1 MTLERIASGDAPP
14 CTEERGRQMKNTQHM
29 TLILA
34 AAAALAGAAQAQQ
47 VFKYVMPNG
56 QVVYSDKPVPGGRL
70 VDELAPPPPPA
81 PGTTAPQR
89 PESNPEQRQA
99 VRERLGE
106 RERGFQQAQST
117 VNDARAQ
124 LATAERQLQD
134 GKEPL
139 PGERTGNVG
148 GGSRL
153 NEAYWARQ
161 QANEA
166 AVVSARQ
173 ALRDAEA
180 AANQFR

>member
-1 MTLERIASGDAPP
+1 MPRAIRVTKHRQQNAGTYEMTSVR
-14 CTEERGRQMKNTQHM
+14 CM
-29 TLILA
+29 TLILT

-70 VDELAPPPPPA
+70 MDELAPPPPPA
-81 PGTTAPQR
+81 QNLNAPAPAAPNAAQR
-89 PESNPEQRQA
+89 DA
-99 VRERLGE
+99 LRERLGE
-106 RERGFQQAQST
+106 RESQFQQAQANL
-117 VNDARAQ
+117 NDARAN
-124 LATAERQLQD
+124 LAAAERQLAE

-153 NEAYWARQ
+153 NESYWARQ

-166 AVVSARQ
+166 AVAAARQ
-173 ALRDAEA
+173 AVQNASNALNQLR
-180 AANQFR
+180 

>member
-1 MTLERIASGDAPP
+1 MRIAGTSKMNNV
-14 CTEERGRQMKNTQHM
+14 RFM

-34 AAAALAGAAQAQQ
+34 AAAVAGAAYAQQ

-70 VDELAPPPPPA
+70 MDELAPPPPPA
-81 PGTTAPQR
+81 QGLTPPAPPASNAGQR
-89 PESNPEQRQA
+89 EA
-99 VRERLGE
+99 LRERLGD
-106 RERGFQQAQST
+106 RESQFQQAQANL
-117 VNDARAQ
+117 NDARAN
-124 LATAERQLQD
+124 LVAAERQLAD

-139 PGERTGNVG
+139 PGERTGNIA

-153 NEAYWARQ
+153 NESYWARQ

-173 ALRDAEA
+173 AVQN
-180 AANQFR
+180 AANTLNQLR